1 MKRGTPGDADRVAKP
16 LGRPRA
22 FDADE
27 ALEAAMRV
35 FWQNGYEGASLTQ
48 LTAAM
53 GISRPSMYAVFGDK
67 EALFRKV
74 LDRYMEGPAAYV
86 DKAMAAPTARATVE
100 RLLFGAIDLLTSS
113 RTSYG
118 CLIQQGALT
127 CCEGADGIRRE
138 LRARR
143 RAGEVLLRRRLEQGV
158 TEGELSSGTDCV
170 ALSRYFVTIIR
181 GLGVSAVSGINRDG
195 LRDIARTS
203 LAVWPA
209 NVSHQA
215 DVGAPLEEKPALKS
229 KHRRTE
235 LIGGLQRKRRG
246 PP

>member
-1 MKRGTPGDADRVAKP
+1 MKRGNHADADRVAKP

-27 ALEAAMRV
+27 ALDAAMHV

-53 GISRPSMYAVFGDK
+53 GISRPSLYAVFGDK
-67 EALFRKV
+67 ETLFRKV

-113 RTSYG
+113 RNSSG
-118 CLIQQGALT
+118 CLIQQGALA
-127 CCEGADGIRRE
+127 CGEGASGIRRE

-158 TEGELSSGTDCV
+158 TEEELSSDTDCV
-170 ALSRYFVTIIR
+170 ALSRYFVTVIR
-181 GLGVSAVSGINRDG
+181 GLGVSAVSGIDRDG
-195 LRDIARTS
+195 LRGIARTS
-203 LAVWPA
+203 LAAWPA

-215 DVGAPLEEKPALKS
+215 DFGPPLEVKPVFKS
-229 KHRRTE
+229 KQRRTDGT
-235 LIGGLQRKRRG
+235 ISRDDS
-246 PP
+246 